1 MTKTLFLIRSM
12 AFDPVAE
19 RLANTLSDAVGRKV
33 VFVCDESRGPVD
45 TGPYDKISL
54 TPGRLKTLGIQNPPE
69 DWGWFWGD
77 VCYYAALARYAE
89 YDYYC
94 LIESDVFL
102 SPLAAKTLVEKLD
115 RQHEDA
121 LAVRLGP
128 MDSVPRYSRPLE
140 FLGLDPAWG
149 CIFPASRVHRSLVR
163 SMLKLRKRSVVD
175 TPNGRLNDEGVLV
188 GAIQEGGYSH
198 AALDQ
203 ILPEVFRPDTFD
215 TNPPH
220 LYEPMLDGADAGHA
234 YHPVVRFDTVM
245 ERIGNKYKNYGKHR
259 LRRVLRIASPEMRAQ
274 IVAALDAM

>member
-1 MTKTLFLIRSM
+1 MTKTLFLIR
-12 AFDPVAE
+12 ALRFDPVAAQ
-19 RLANTLSDAVGRKV
+19 LADTLTKATGQKV
-33 VFVCDESRGPVD
+33 VFVCDESRGSTD
-45 TGPYDKISL
+45 TAGYDKIAL
-54 TPGRLKTLGIQNPPE
+54 TPGRLKTLGLAKAPD

-102 SPLAAKTLVEKLD
+102 SKDAAAQFVDRLS

-128 MDSVPRYSRPLE
+128 MDAPQKYSRPLE
-140 FLGLDPAWG
+140 FLGLDPKWG
-149 CIFPASRVHRSLVR
+149 CIFPVSRVHRSVIR
-163 SMLKLRKRSVVD
+163 SMLKLRKRSIEQ

-203 ILPEVFRPDTFD
+203 ILPDVFRPKTFD

-220 LYEPMLDGADAGHA
+220 LFEPLMDGPDLGHA
-234 YHPVVRFDTVM
+234 FHPVVRFETVM
-245 ERIGNKYKNYGKHR
+245 ERIENKYKNYGRHR
-259 LRRVLRIASPEMRAQ
+259 LRMVLRAASPDMRAK
-274 IVAALDAM
+274 IEAVLD

>member
-19 RLANTLSDAVGRKV
+19 RLAQTLSTAAGAMV
-33 VFVCDESRGPVD
+33 VFVCDESRGVVD
-45 TGPYDKISL
+45 TGPYDKVSL
-54 TPGRLKTLGIQNPPE
+54 TSARLTTLGLENPPE

-102 SPLAAKTLVEKLD
+102 SPSAAKTLVEHLD

-128 MDSVPRYSRPLE
+128 MDSVPRYSRPLK

-149 CIFPASRVHRSLVR
+149 CIFPATRLHRNLVR
-163 SMLKLRKRSVVD
+163 AMLKLRKRSLVD
-175 TPNGRLNDEGVLV
+175 TPKGRLNDEGVLV
-188 GAIQEGGYSH
+188 GAIQEGAFSY

-203 ILPEVFRPDTFD
+203 ILPEMFPDDTFE

-220 LYEPMLDGADAGHA
+220 LYEPLLEDDDLGQA

-245 ERIGNKYKNYGKHR
+245 ERIENKYKNYGTHR
-259 LRRVLRIASPEMRAQ
+259 LRRVLNAASPEMRAQ
-274 IVAALDAM
+274 IEAALDAM

>member
-1 MTKTLFLIRSM
+1 M
-12 AFDPVAE
+12 
-19 RLANTLSDAVGRKV
+19 G
-33 VFVCDESRGPVD
+33 
-45 TGPYDKISL
+45 
-54 TPGRLKTLGIQNPPE
+54 LKNPPE

-102 SPLAAKTLVEKLD
+102 SAKAAQTLVSQLE

-128 MDSVPRYSRPLE
+128 VDSVPRYSRPLE

-149 CIFPASRVHRSLVR
+149 CIFPVSRVHRSVVR
-163 SMLKLRKRSVVD
+163 SMSKLRKRSLVD

-188 GAIQEGGYSH
+188 GAIQEGSYSY
-198 AALDQ
+198 AALEQ
-203 ILPEVFRPDTFD
+203 VLPEVFRPETFD

-220 LYEPMLDGADAGHA
+220 LFEAMETVQDKEAAF
-234 YHPVVRFDTVM
+234 HPVVRFDTVM

-259 LRRVLRIASPEMRAQ
+259 LRVVLRTAPPEMHAK
-274 IVAALDAM
+274 IIDALNSNA